1 MSSQLANKKTSTSTQ
16 AYLDIAE
23 IKDNAVILKDGSIR
37 AVLLASSVNFAL
49 KSEDEQNAIIQ
60 GYISFLNSLD
70 FPLQIVVQSRKL
82 NIDQYLEDLKQKE
95 QSQTNELLRTQIS
108 EYRSFISEMISL
120 GDIMGKRFYIVIPYS
135 PANTLRKGFGSQLS
149 AVFSSSKIIFLSDK
163 MFSQYKEKIQTR
175 IDKVIGLLSSI
186 GITAVPLSTENLV
199 ELYYESYNPEL
210 AQIEKIH
217 V

>member
-1 MSSQLANKKTSTSTQ
+1 MSNSNLSNKKTSTSTQ

-108 EYRSFISEMISL
+108 EY
-120 GDIMGKRFYIVIPYS
+120 
-135 PANTLRKGFGSQLS
+135 
-149 AVFSSSKIIFLSDK
+149 
-163 MFSQYKEKIQTR
+163 
-175 IDKVIGLLSSI
+175 
-186 GITAVPLSTENLV
+186 
-199 ELYYESYNPEL
+199 
-210 AQIEKIH
+210 
-217 V
+217 